1 MSLQAGTNQHKQA
14 ARSGKLEH
22 LQYKRNYLLLV
33 RRQSI
38 HSNYIQMSAAAA
50 AAANVMTAESNNKEH
65 YFRQLVCS
73 FAALVTIRGSF
84 VASMPI
90 CFACPSVRPS
100 VLPSVPPTQQLAHAG
115 AYCRLLPKWHT
126 KSLPPHL
133 TRLGST
139 HEWAR

>member
-100 VLPSVPPTQQLAHAG
+100 CRPFRRHNSWHMRAHIVDCCLSGTQNH
-115 AYCRLLPKWHT
+115 YRHI
-126 KSLPPHL
+126 
-133 TRLGST
+133 
-139 HEWAR
+139 